1 MLVDYSEHF
10 WGEKHIG
17 YNTLYENLKRGE
29 DSVQELSSFVKDR
42 ISLEEDIFKSLNKS
56 LIKVNQYVNNNGA
69 FVDSWRLTKGTIEL
83 YCDIQA
89 SVLKNLI
96 DLSKDVIK
104 YHDDLVKSRKRVKV
118 QDVVD
123 AVNLMQ
129 TTTTC
134 LQKAKETYQQRCAE
148 LLTMKNET
156 QSKEVLKMKS
166 KVAKAHEEYKSYVE
180 KYAQVRD
187 NFEEK
192 MLKSSKS
199 FQAHDTAHL
208 QQMKTFFTQFGRS
221 LDDAQGS
228 IAQVTGDYRNS
239 LQQIDIE
246 NIMVRFVE
254 EKGTG
259 TDKPEPI
266 KWTESDELLDDISH
280 ITSSSQPSSSNSSA
294 IVTNSA
300 ANLHQNVTNF
310 IDLDSPSWTPTAST
324 LEINK
329 TGDSDIGDPSNIG
342 ASSNLTQFS
351 SSLGRQKLSQ
361 WLPRRKKNS
370 SQSSL
375 SGTTE
380 DSMAASTFGESNKGG
395 FLKRYRKVKNSIN
408 DLTAM
413 TENNKEMLNVDDNKS
428 TASSAKSD
436 EKVSCFFFSET
447 LAHFWRN

>member
-1 MLVDYSEHF
+1 
-10 WGEKHIG
+10 
-17 YNTLYENLKRGE
+17 
-29 DSVQELSSFVKDR
+29 
-42 ISLEEDIFKSLNKS
+42 
-56 LIKVNQYVNNNGA
+56 VNQFINNNGA

-83 YCDIQA
+83 YCDIQS

-148 LLTMKNET
+148 LLAMKNET

-180 KYAQVRD
+180 KYAHVRD

-192 MLKSSKS
+192 MLKSTKS

-208 QQMKTFFTQFGRS
+208 QQMKTFFSQFGRS

-280 ITSSSQPSSSNSSA
+280 LTSSQPSSSNSSA

-300 ANLHQNVTNF
+300 ANQHQNVTNF

-324 LEINK
+324 LEINV
-329 TGDSDIGDPSNIG
+329 SFI
-342 ASSNLTQFS
+342 
-351 SSLGRQKLSQ
+351 
-361 WLPRRKKNS
+361 
-370 SQSSL
+370 
-375 SGTTE
+375 
-380 DSMAASTFGESNKGG
+380 FGNFEIYQGL
-395 FLKRYRKVKNSIN
+395 F
-408 DLTAM
+408 
-413 TENNKEMLNVDDNKS
+413 
-428 TASSAKSD
+428 
-436 EKVSCFFFSET
+436 
-447 LAHFWRN
+447 